1 MTDGTFLGPRA
12 AEPFPDDVVSSQ
24 EQALGLWNAVDDYIS
39 GLGTALTRVFLVGAG
54 GSLFAMAPAQ
64 YLMDR
69 FATVPTVSMNP
80 DEFFYRAPASVGSGS
95 LVIAL
100 SGTGNTEETI
110 RAASWAM
117 ERGASVAVVTLKAD
131 GPLAQSQQN
140 VFVAESGHGSQIV
153 LQLVALAIL
162 KREGVD
168 ISARLSALRKLP
180 PALLGALENFE
191 ERAAEIARSMKGVPM
206 TYVIASG
213 SLEGAADTF
222 TSCYL
227 QEMQWKHA
235 ATVNADE
242 FFQGPFEVFD
252 KETKCV
258 VYVPEDETRPM
269 AERVQRFLDEY
280 SGETHYIDSRDFD
293 LPGVEDEQR
302 SYVMPLVFHGL
313 GARLAAHWSAVTGYA
328 LDGRRYMWQF
338 DY

>member
-1 MTDGTFLGPRA
+1 MTDGTYLGPRA
-12 AEPFPDDVVSSQ
+12 VEQFPDDVVSSQ

-39 GLGTALTRVFLVGAG
+39 DLGTLTRVFLVGAG
-54 GSLFAMAPAQ
+54 GSLFAMGPAQ
-64 YLMDR
+64 YVLDR
-69 FATVPTVSMNP
+69 FAAVPSVSMNP
-80 DEFFYRAPASVGSGS
+80 DEFYHRQLAGVGPGA

-100 SGTGNTEETI
+100 SGTGNTKETI
-110 RAASWAM
+110 RAASWAA

-162 KREGVD
+162 KRVGVD
-168 ISARLSALRKLP
+168 VSAKLSALRKLP
-180 PALLGALENFE
+180 AALLSALENFE
-191 ERAAEIARSMKGVPM
+191 QRAAEIARNMKDETM

-213 SLEGAADTF
+213 SLQGAANTF

-252 KETKCV
+252 KETRSV

-269 AERVQRFLDEY
+269 AERVRRFLDEY
-280 SGETHYIDSRDFD
+280 SGETYYIDSRDFD
-293 LPGVEDEQR
+293 LPGIEAEQR

-328 LDGRRYMWQF
+328 LEGRRYMWQF

>member
-1 MTDGTFLGPRA
+1 MTDGTYLGPRA
-12 AEPFPDDVVSSQ
+12 VEPFPDDVVSSQ
-24 EQALGLWNAVDDYIS
+24 EQALGLWNSVDDYIS
-39 GLGTALTRVFLVGAG
+39 GIESLSRVFLIGAG

-64 YLMDR
+64 YVLDR
-69 FATVPTVSMNP
+69 FAAVPSVSMNP
-80 DEFFYRAPASVGSGS
+80 DEFYYRAPAGVGPGA

-100 SGTGNTEETI
+100 SGTGNTKETI
-110 RAASWAM
+110 RAASWAV
-117 ERGASVAVVTLKAD
+117 ERGAAVAVVTLKAD

-140 VFVAESGHGSQIV
+140 VFVAETGHGSQIV

-162 KREGVD
+162 KREGADV
-168 ISARLSALRKLP
+168 SARLSALRKLP
-180 PALLGALENFE
+180 AALLSALESFE
-191 ERAAEIARSMKGVPM
+191 ERAAEIAGKMKDEAM

-235 ATVNADE
+235 STVNADE

-252 KETKCV
+252 KDTRSV

-269 AERVQRFLDEY
+269 AERVRRFLDEY
-280 SGETHYIDSRDFD
+280 SGETYYIDSLDFD
-293 LPGVEDEQR
+293 LPGIEAEQR

-328 LDGRRYMWQF
+328 LEGRRYMWQF